1 MFDVAKVRKD
11 FPILEEQVYGKR
23 LVYLDNGA
31 TTQRPLQVIEKMNEY
46 YLKYNSNVHRGVH
59 FLSNKCTDANEEA
72 REIVRKFIH
81 AGSDKE
87 IIFTRGTTESINLV
101 AFSFGE
107 AFIREGDEILV
118 TEMEHHANIV
128 PWQMLCERKGAVL
141 KVLPFNDK
149 GELDLSQLDTLLTP
163 RVKLVGVAYVSNVL
177 GTVNPV
183 KELIGRAHRIGAKVL
198 VDGAQA
204 VQHIPIDVQAL
215 DCDFSGKEM
224 LQQALLD
231 APKFGN
237 DKEEADEIAVRLHE
251 FICQTIRSQK
261 NRTRL
266 DSFLAVLINN
276 NMNVTL
282 GQFVGATPDGRN
294 AHKFLSNGNSP
305 YNGQDKEG
313 LTALILSLTKLDNSI
328 HAGGNQNLKFAR
340 SMFEGDLTQIKSVLG
355 TFFDLG
361 GQQVNLSVVC
371 QKDLEDALVHPES
384 HENLVVRVGGFTAR
398 FIDLDKKTQQDVL
411 TRTAYC

>member
-1 MFDVAKVRKD
+1 
-11 FPILEEQVYGKR
+11 
-23 LVYLDNGA
+23 
-31 TTQRPLQVIEKMNEY
+31 MNEY

-215 DCDFSGKEM
+215 DCDFFVFSGHKLYGPTGVGVLYGKED
-224 LQQALLD
+224 LLNRMPSLARWGRD
-231 APKFGN
+231 DQRKYIS
-237 DKEEADEIAVRLHE
+237 KRRL
-251 FICQTIRSQK
+251 IT
-261 NRTRL
+261 
-266 DSFLAVLINN
+266 SFLL
-276 NMNVTL
+276 
-282 GQFVGATPDGRN
+282 
-294 AHKFLSNGNSP
+294 NSKQELP
-305 YNGQDKEG
+305 
-313 LTALILSLTKLDNSI
+313 ILS
-328 HAGGNQNLKFAR
+328 G
-340 SMFEGDLTQIKSVLG
+340 
-355 TFFDLG
+355 
-361 GQQVNLSVVC
+361 
-371 QKDLEDALVHPES
+371 
-384 HENLVVRVGGFTAR
+384 
-398 FIDLDKKTQQDVL
+398 
-411 TRTAYC
+411 